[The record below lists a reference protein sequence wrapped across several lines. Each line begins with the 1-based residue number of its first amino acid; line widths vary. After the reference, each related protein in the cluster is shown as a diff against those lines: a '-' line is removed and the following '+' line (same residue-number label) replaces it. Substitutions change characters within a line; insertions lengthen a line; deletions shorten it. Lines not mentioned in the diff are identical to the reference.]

1 MILSVFGVFECC
13 GGVFGCLQCF
23 LLLYFWVFFGD
34 FECFWVVWDVL
45 GVFWGAFGCL
55 WLWKLKWCFK
65 EVSRTFQESLRVFQ
79 ESFKD
84 VSRKFQG

>member
-1 MILSVFGVFECC
+1 MFKDEILQTECFGVVYGCFF
-13 GGVFGCLQCF
+13 VF
-23 LLLYFWVFFGD
+23 
-34 FECFWVVWDVL
+34 
-45 GVFWGAFGCL
+45 
-55 WLWKLKWCFK
+55 LWKLQGCFK